1 MSSPELHISRIRS
14 RVAKGG
20 HDIPVATIRERYDG
34 SRLNLIRLMPKL
46 TELRVYDN
54 TREGD
59 PDAGV
64 APQPKLI
71 LHWARGKIIR
81 LCKLAHTPEW
91 AKAIAAAA
99 IGLQEG
105 I

>member
-1 MSSPELHISRIRS
+1 
-14 RVAKGG
+14 
-20 HDIPVATIRERYDG
+20 
-34 SRLNLIRLMPKL
+34 MPKL
-46 TELRVYDN
+46 TGLRVYYN
-54 TREGD
+54 TREAD

-81 LCKLAHTPEW
+81 LCKLADTPEW
-91 AKAIAAAA
+91 AKPVIAAAM
-99 IGLQEG
+99 GLRQG